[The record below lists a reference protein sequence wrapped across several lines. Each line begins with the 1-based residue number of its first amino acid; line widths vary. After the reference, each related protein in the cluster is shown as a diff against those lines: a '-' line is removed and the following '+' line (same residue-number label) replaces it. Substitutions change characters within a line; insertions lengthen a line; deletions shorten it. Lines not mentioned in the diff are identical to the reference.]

1 MKERSTK
8 RSKKHG
14 EMTVS
19 ALLSAAPLLY
29 GSEPTSFS
37 DSHSKHKRKSNMKLE
52 KKQIEEQNS
61 DPIRACPISDSEEN
75 SGKLSDNIKVDPWIS
90 EQAKLVLAMGRG
102 CAAVSV
108 SHKKV
113 DLLHK
118 NLLKASDVLK
128 KDSKVEE
135 KGNRTNVREEY
146 LKKYQKTI
154 ESAGKKS
161 RLKEKFA
168 HLLDD
173 KGAPTETKYSSEST
187 TDTQLSST
195 LRYF

>member
-8 RSKKHG
+8 RSRKRG

-19 ALLSAAPLLY
+19 ALLSAEPLQL
-29 GSEPTSFS
+29 GSETTSFS
-37 DSHSKHKRKSNMKLE
+37 DSHSRHKRKSNMKLE

-61 DPIRACPISDSEEN
+61 VPIRCPMLDSEQD
-75 SGKLSDNIKVDPWIS
+75 SGKLSDNIKIDPWIS

-102 CAAVSV
+102 CAAVNV
-108 SHKKV
+108 SHKKI

-118 NLLKASDVLK
+118 NLVKASDVLEK
-128 KDSKVEE
+128 GSSAEE

-146 LKKYQKTI
+146 LKKYQENI
-154 ESAGKKS
+154 ESAGKKN
-161 RLKEKFA
+161 RLKKKFA

-173 KGAPTETKYSSEST
+173 KGATTERTHSSESS

-195 LRYF
+195 LR